1 MTEPDGTSQTE
12 PAGGLPKLVYI
23 AGYGRSGSTLLS
35 IMLGQQRKIFGAGE
49 ITTLARHVWKNNEY
63 CSCGSSIQTCVF
75 WRKAIDL
82 WLEGQVATFLSDYAK
97 LQDRFESMFSISR
110 MLRHTLERGRF
121 EEYSRHTL
129 RLLRTIAAQSDRSLV
144 VDSSK
149 LPGRAAAL
157 ASIPGLEVYV
167 IHLVRDGRGVAW
179 SLLKSYER
187 DERVGLQKEIKPKP
201 VMRTAFRWASVNLAT
216 EFLASSLGQQRF
228 IRVRYEDF
236 TRDPGESLVKIGD
249 MIGVDFGQGIAAIQ
263 ARKPLEPGHQMAGN
277 RLRMSTAI
285 ELSPDIKWKSQM
297 PDRKQALFTRLCA
310 WLLRR
315 YGYL

>member
-1 MTEPDGTSQTE
+1 MTEPDGASQAE
-12 PAGGLPKLVYI
+12 VAGGLPKLVYI

-35 IMLGQQRKIFGAGE
+35 IMLGQQREIFGAGE
-49 ITTLARHVWKNNEY
+49 IITLARHVWENNEY
-63 CSCGSSIQTCVF
+63 CSCGSPIQTCVF
-75 WRKAIDL
+75 WRKTIDL
-82 WLEGQVATFLSDYAK
+82 WFEGQGATFLSDYAK
-97 LQDRFESMFSISR
+97 LQDRFESMFGISR
-110 MLRHTLERGRF
+110 MLRHTLERSRF

-129 RLLRTIAAQSDRSLV
+129 RLLRTIAAQSDRHLV

-149 LPGRAAAL
+149 HPGRAAAL

-187 DERVGLQKEIKPKP
+187 DERVGLQKEIRPKP
-201 VMRTAFRWASVNLAT
+201 VIRTAFRWATVNLAT
-216 EFLASSLGQQRF
+216 EFLAARLGKRRL

-236 TRDPGESLVKIGD
+236 TRDPGESLTKIGD
-249 MIGVDFGQGIAAIQ
+249 MIGVVLDTIQ
-263 ARKPLEPGHQMAGN
+263 AGKPLEPGHQMAGN
-277 RLRMSTAI
+277 RLRMSAAI